1 MAARM
6 PGDGCV
12 TVSLRRSIRGG
23 GLEDNAVLLAVESRG
38 IVYYAAW
45 RVHAPNPGLGLMQQK
60 QSVIRLNKADTHAA
74 VLSLVAAFNAAV
86 AE

>member
-23 GLEDNAVLLAVESRG
+23 ELEDNAVLLAVESRG

-60 QSVIRLNKADTHAA
+60 QSVICLNKADTHAA
-74 VLSLVAAFNAAV
+74 VRSLVAAFNAAV
-86 AE
+86 A